1 MEDIEFVFF
10 GKFILIYAIITMFSH
25 IFTVFYLIIFCAVL
39 FSYLMPQPNKKKKIS
54 HIIK

>member
-1 MEDIEFVFF
+1 MEDIEFVFL
-10 GKFILIYAIITMFSH
+10 GKFILISAIITMFSH
-25 IFTVFYLIIFCAVL
+25 IFTVFYLIMFCAVL